1 MTQAGFLPALEGR
14 VVLVT
19 GGSGFLG
26 AALVQR
32 LIGSNVAEVRVLT
45 RKPAVTS
52 QAGATLGPRPR
63 LVVGALNDAPS
74 LREAIRGVNVVFHLA
89 AMKSIELCE
98 ANPTEAVETN
108 VRGTAAV
115 IQVALG
121 EPVLERFVAISSSQ
135 ASTPTSVYG
144 LTKALVERM
153 VANTNGRSGADF
165 GTVRCGN
172 LWGSPGSVLDRWQEA
187 ARKGS
192 ELFVTDPQMTR
203 FIMLRT
209 EAVDLIVEAA
219 SRHMAGGILCRL
231 MPAYVVADLAAE
243 IAESH
248 GLNQHVTGARL
259 GEKLHENLV
268 SEAEAPFT
276 DRDRE
281 FFTITPGHRG
291 SGTEPFDSSKARRVT
306 RTELRQLLISASA
319 IPS

>member
-1 MTQAGFLPALEGR
+1 MLPTLEGR

-32 LIGSNVAEVRVLT
+32 LLGHNVAEVRVLT
-45 RKPAVTS
+45 RKLPVTA
-52 QAGATLGPRPR
+52 QPDTKLGRRPR
-63 LVVGALNDAPS
+63 FVVGALNDPAIV
-74 LREAIRGVNVVFHLA
+74 REAIRGVHVVFHLA

-98 ANPTEAVETN
+98 ANPMEAVDTN
-108 VRGTAAV
+108 VHGTGAV
-115 IQVALG
+115 IEAALG
-121 EPVLERFVAISSSQ
+121 DPALERFVAISSSQ

-153 VANTNGRSGADF
+153 ATNANGRRGADF

-172 LWGSPGSVLDRWQEA
+172 LWGSPGSVLDRWQDA
-187 ARKGS
+187 ARTGS
-192 ELFVTDPQMTR
+192 ELFVTDPRMTR

-219 SRHMAGGILCRL
+219 SRNMAGGILCRL
-231 MPAYVVADLAAE
+231 MPAYALADLAAE

-248 GLNQHVTGARL
+248 GLKQHATGARL
-259 GEKLHENLV
+259 GEKLHESLV
-268 SEAEAPFT
+268 SETEAPFT

-281 FFTITPGHRG
+281 FFTITPGRRS
-291 SGTEPFDSSKARRVT
+291 SGTEPFDSAKARRVT
-306 RTELRQLLISASA
+306 RKELRQLLTSASA
-319 IPS
+319 SPS